1 MALVREN
8 TATKNDETLGT
19 VGASLTGFNL
29 NCGTNGDRF
38 AFVRVGFE
46 NTNVHIITGV
56 TIDGN
61 AMTSLGAKV
70 VVNFQA
76 VHGWYYINPG
86 TGNRSVVVTH
96 DGGNGGA
103 ARACNIHAAAYSGA
117 HQTTPTSGY
126 ATGSGLPSTDA
137 DVTVVS
143 AVGSLVLG
151 AFAGNH
157 GTWTTDDAGATELAD
172 TTVSGS
178 GGNSG
183 TMSERP
189 GAESVAMQ
197 HTPPTNRW
205 AGFGFS
211 LAPSAAAATSGAGVD
226 SEGAPMSVSRSRPN
240 VSVFACSMAK
250 AARKAIGDF
259 RPSGGL
265 WLPEA
270 YAR

>member
-8 TATKNDETLGT
+8 TATKNNETLGT
-19 VGASLTGFNL
+19 VAGSLTGFNL
-29 NCGTNGDRF
+29 DCGVTSNRF
-38 AFVRVGFE
+38 AFVQVSFE

-56 TIDGN
+56 TIGGA

-70 VVNFQA
+70 TVAFQA
-76 VHGWYYINPG
+76 VHGWYYIGPG
-86 TGNRSVVVTH
+86 TGNQSIVVSH
-96 DGGNGGA
+96 DGGSGVSV
-103 ARACNIHAAAYSGA
+103 RACNIHAVAYSGA

-143 AVGSLVLG
+143 AVGELVIG
-151 AFAGNH
+151 AFTGNN
-157 GTWTTDDAGATELAD
+157 GTWTTDDAGATELVD

-189 GAESVAMQ
+189 GAASVAMQ

-211 LAPSAAAATSGAGVD
+211 LAPSDAAASSTAKIRRRHDFMSYATLAAPALEVFGRIFTRSKTGLMLPQGV
-226 SEGAPMSVSRSRPN
+226 
-240 VSVFACSMAK
+240 
-250 AARKAIGDF
+250 
-259 RPSGGL
+259 
-265 WLPEA
+265 
-270 YAR
+270 